1 MDLIVY
7 NYVIYRIDI
16 VCFYK
21 KINNVKKKNSKRE
34 NKVKENR
41 FKK

>member
-21 KINNVKKKNSKRE
+21 KINNVKKNSKRE